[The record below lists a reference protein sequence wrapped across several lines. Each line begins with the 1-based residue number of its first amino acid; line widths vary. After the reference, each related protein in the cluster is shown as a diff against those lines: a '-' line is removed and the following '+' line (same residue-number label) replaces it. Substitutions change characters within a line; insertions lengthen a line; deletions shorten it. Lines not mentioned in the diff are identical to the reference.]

1 MQGVRTCRLADND
14 KTSHKG
20 HRTALRCCRCP
31 FLFVKYRMQQV
42 VYHDEIIMTKKE
54 ALQIVFSCAASYKE
68 NLAGRS
74 LLFVTTDKHKTVRC
88 LEVSF
93 DGSNF
98 LHMTGFKLNKKE
110 ISANNFFSMCC
121 DKRLSES
128 DFEFAADGTT
138 EMKMRVLPGLVQKH
152 LSAKM
157 VGDYN
162 LSQPKLYTDKLAGS
176 VGACMGFVRNG
187 GKGRFV
193 PNTVL
198 EGDIRSMVKGSADR
212 IVITYRKQRGDA
224 LYTEIVYTAKKIDWT
239 ALTLPEEY
247 QYLPLP

>member
-1 MQGVRTCRLADND
+1 
-14 KTSHKG
+14 
-20 HRTALRCCRCP
+20 
-31 FLFVKYRMQQV
+31 
-42 VYHDEIIMTKKE
+42 
-54 ALQIVFSCAASYKE
+54 
-68 NLAGRS
+68 
-74 LLFVTTDKHKTVRC
+74 
-88 LEVSF
+88 
-93 DGSNF
+93 
-98 LHMTGFKLNKKE
+98 MTGFKLNKKE

-224 LYTEIVYTAKKIDWT
+224 LYTEIVYTAKKIDWM

>member
-1 MQGVRTCRLADND
+1 
-14 KTSHKG
+14 
-20 HRTALRCCRCP
+20 
-31 FLFVKYRMQQV
+31 
-42 VYHDEIIMTKKE
+42 
-54 ALQIVFSCAASYKE
+54 
-68 NLAGRS
+68 
-74 LLFVTTDKHKTVRC
+74 
-88 LEVSF
+88 
-93 DGSNF
+93 
-98 LHMTGFKLNKKE
+98 MTGFKLNKKE

-198 EGDIRSMVKGSADR
+198 EGDIRSMVKGSADIESSAETR
-212 IVITYRKQRGDA
+212 SIQKSYTQPKKLIGRLLPYRKNTNIFPCHRQSLEA
-224 LYTEIVYTAKKIDWT
+224 VF
-239 ALTLPEEY
+239 
-247 QYLPLP
+247 

>member
-1 MQGVRTCRLADND
+1 
-14 KTSHKG
+14 
-20 HRTALRCCRCP
+20 
-31 FLFVKYRMQQV
+31 
-42 VYHDEIIMTKKE
+42 MTKKE

-88 LEVSF
+88 LEVTF

-138 EMKMRVLPGLVQKH
+138 EMKMRVLPDWCKSIFLLRWLGITIYPSRNYTLTSSPDQLVLVWA
-152 LSAKM
+152 LSAMAARGVLFPTPYWKAISEAWLKAAQIESSLHIESSAETRSIQKS
-157 VGDYN
+157 YT
-162 LSQPKLYTDKLAGS
+162 QPKKLI
-176 VGACMGFVRNG
+176 
-187 GKGRFV
+187 GRLL
-193 PNTVL
+193 P
-198 EGDIRSMVKGSADR
+198 
-212 IVITYRKQRGDA
+212 YRKNTNIFPCHRQSLEA
-224 LYTEIVYTAKKIDWT
+224 VF
-239 ALTLPEEY
+239 
-247 QYLPLP
+247 

>member
-1 MQGVRTCRLADND
+1 
-14 KTSHKG
+14 
-20 HRTALRCCRCP
+20 
-31 FLFVKYRMQQV
+31 
-42 VYHDEIIMTKKE
+42 MTKKE

-176 VGACMGFVRNG
+176 VGACMGFVRN
-187 GKGRFV
+187 
-193 PNTVL
+193 
-198 EGDIRSMVKGSADR
+198 DIRSMVKGSADR

>member
-1 MQGVRTCRLADND
+1 
-14 KTSHKG
+14 
-20 HRTALRCCRCP
+20 
-31 FLFVKYRMQQV
+31 
-42 VYHDEIIMTKKE
+42 MTKKE
-54 ALQIVFSCAASYKE
+54 ALQIVFSCAASYKK

-88 LEVSF
+88 LEVTF
-93 DGSNF
+93 DSSNF

-198 EGDIRSMVKGSADR
+198 EGDIRSMVKCSANR
-212 IVITYRKQRGDA
+212 IVITYRKRRGKNQ
-224 LYTEIVYTAKKIDWT
+224 YTEIVYVAKKVDWESL
-239 ALTLPEEY
+239 ALPEEY

>member
-1 MQGVRTCRLADND
+1 
-14 KTSHKG
+14 
-20 HRTALRCCRCP
+20 
-31 FLFVKYRMQQV
+31 
-42 VYHDEIIMTKKE
+42 
-54 ALQIVFSCAASYKE
+54 
-68 NLAGRS
+68 
-74 LLFVTTDKHKTVRC
+74 
-88 LEVSF
+88 
-93 DGSNF
+93 
-98 LHMTGFKLNKKE
+98 
-110 ISANNFFSMCC
+110 MCC

-224 LYTEIVYTAKKIDWT
+224 LYTEIVYTAKKIEWT

>member
-1 MQGVRTCRLADND
+1 
-14 KTSHKG
+14 
-20 HRTALRCCRCP
+20 
-31 FLFVKYRMQQV
+31 
-42 VYHDEIIMTKKE
+42 MTKKE

-121 DKRLSES
+121 DK
-128 DFEFAADGTT
+128 
-138 EMKMRVLPGLVQKH
+138 
-152 LSAKM
+152 
-157 VGDYN
+157 
-162 LSQPKLYTDKLAGS
+162 
-176 VGACMGFVRNG
+176 
-187 GKGRFV
+187 GRFV

>member
-1 MQGVRTCRLADND
+1 
-14 KTSHKG
+14 
-20 HRTALRCCRCP
+20 
-31 FLFVKYRMQQV
+31 
-42 VYHDEIIMTKKE
+42 MTKKE

-138 EMKMRVLPGLVQKH
+138 EMKMRVLPSRNYTLTSSPDQLVLVWA
-152 LSAKM
+152 LSAMAARGVLFPTPYWKAISEAWLKAAQIESSLHIESSAETRSIQKS
-157 VGDYN
+157 YT
-162 LSQPKLYTDKLAGS
+162 QPKKLI
-176 VGACMGFVRNG
+176 
-187 GKGRFV
+187 GRLL
-193 PNTVL
+193 P
-198 EGDIRSMVKGSADR
+198 
-212 IVITYRKQRGDA
+212 YRKNTNIFPCHRQSLEA
-224 LYTEIVYTAKKIDWT
+224 VF
-239 ALTLPEEY
+239 
-247 QYLPLP
+247 

>member
-1 MQGVRTCRLADND
+1 
-14 KTSHKG
+14 
-20 HRTALRCCRCP
+20 
-31 FLFVKYRMQQV
+31 
-42 VYHDEIIMTKKE
+42 
-54 ALQIVFSCAASYKE
+54 
-68 NLAGRS
+68 
-74 LLFVTTDKHKTVRC
+74 
-88 LEVSF
+88 
-93 DGSNF
+93 
-98 LHMTGFKLNKKE
+98 
-110 ISANNFFSMCC
+110 
-121 DKRLSES
+121 
-128 DFEFAADGTT
+128 
-138 EMKMRVLPGLVQKH
+138 
-152 LSAKM
+152 M

>member
-1 MQGVRTCRLADND
+1 
-14 KTSHKG
+14 
-20 HRTALRCCRCP
+20 
-31 FLFVKYRMQQV
+31 
-42 VYHDEIIMTKKE
+42 MTKKE

-88 LEVSF
+88 LEVTF

-138 EMKMRVLPGLVQKH
+138 EMKMRVLPGLVQKLVLVWA
-152 LSAKM
+152 LSAMAARGVLFPTPYWKAISEAWLKAAQIESSLHIESSAETRSIQKS
-157 VGDYN
+157 YT
-162 LSQPKLYTDKLAGS
+162 QPKKLI
-176 VGACMGFVRNG
+176 
-187 GKGRFV
+187 GRLL
-193 PNTVL
+193 P
-198 EGDIRSMVKGSADR
+198 
-212 IVITYRKQRGDA
+212 YRKNTNIFPCHRQSLEA
-224 LYTEIVYTAKKIDWT
+224 VF
-239 ALTLPEEY
+239 
-247 QYLPLP
+247 

>member
-1 MQGVRTCRLADND
+1 MQT
-14 KTSHKG
+14 TS
-20 HRTALRCCRCP
+20 L
-31 FLFVKYRMQQV
+31 V
-42 VYHDEIIMTKKE
+42 
-54 ALQIVFSCAASYKE
+54 CAATSAC
-68 NLAGRS
+68 LSQILS
-74 LLFVTTDKHKTVRC
+74 LQQT
-88 LEVSF
+88 
-93 DGSNF
+93 
-98 LHMTGFKLNKKE
+98 
-110 ISANNFFSMCC
+110 A
-121 DKRLSES
+121 
-128 DFEFAADGTT
+128 
-138 EMKMRVLPGLVQKH
+138 
-152 LSAKM
+152 
-157 VGDYN
+157 
-162 LSQPKLYTDKLAGS
+162 QPKLYTDKLAGS

>member
-1 MQGVRTCRLADND
+1 
-14 KTSHKG
+14 
-20 HRTALRCCRCP
+20 
-31 FLFVKYRMQQV
+31 
-42 VYHDEIIMTKKE
+42 MTKKE

-88 LEVSF
+88 LEVTF

-138 EMKMRVLPGLVQKH
+138 EMKMRVLPGLVQRGVLFPTPYWKAISEAWLKAAQIESSLH
-152 LSAKM
+152 IESSAETRSIQKS
-157 VGDYN
+157 YT
-162 LSQPKLYTDKLAGS
+162 QPKKLI
-176 VGACMGFVRNG
+176 
-187 GKGRFV
+187 GRLL
-193 PNTVL
+193 P
-198 EGDIRSMVKGSADR
+198 
-212 IVITYRKQRGDA
+212 YRKNTNIFPCHRQSLEA
-224 LYTEIVYTAKKIDWT
+224 VF
-239 ALTLPEEY
+239 
-247 QYLPLP
+247 

>member
-1 MQGVRTCRLADND
+1 
-14 KTSHKG
+14 
-20 HRTALRCCRCP
+20 
-31 FLFVKYRMQQV
+31 
-42 VYHDEIIMTKKE
+42 MTKKE

-212 IVITYRKQRGDA
+212 IVIIESSAETRSIQKSYTQPKKLIGWLLPYRKNTNIFPCHRQSLEA
-224 LYTEIVYTAKKIDWT
+224 VF
-239 ALTLPEEY
+239 
-247 QYLPLP
+247 

>member
-1 MQGVRTCRLADND
+1 
-14 KTSHKG
+14 
-20 HRTALRCCRCP
+20 
-31 FLFVKYRMQQV
+31 
-42 VYHDEIIMTKKE
+42 MTKKE

-88 LEVSF
+88 LEVTF

-198 EGDIRSMVKGSADR
+198 EGDIRRLG
-212 IVITYRKQRGDA
+212 
-224 LYTEIVYTAKKIDWT
+224 
-239 ALTLPEEY
+239 
-247 QYLPLP
+247 

>member
-1 MQGVRTCRLADND
+1 
-14 KTSHKG
+14 
-20 HRTALRCCRCP
+20 
-31 FLFVKYRMQQV
+31 
-42 VYHDEIIMTKKE
+42 MTKKE

-88 LEVSF
+88 LEVTF

-138 EMKMRVLPGLVQKH
+138 EMKMRVLLENPRRGLFK
-152 LSAKM
+152 A
-157 VGDYN
+157 
-162 LSQPKLYTDKLAGS
+162 
-176 VGACMGFVRNG
+176 
-187 GKGRFV
+187 V
-193 PNTVL
+193 PF
-198 EGDIRSMVKGSADR
+198 
-212 IVITYRKQRGDA
+212 
-224 LYTEIVYTAKKIDWT
+224 
-239 ALTLPEEY
+239 P
-247 QYLPLP
+247 

>member
-1 MQGVRTCRLADND
+1 MADND

-20 HRTALRCCRCP
+20 HLTALRCCRCP
-31 FLFVKYRMQQV
+31 FLFVKCRMQQE
-42 VYHDEIIMTKKE
+42 VYHDEKRSL
-54 ALQIVFSCAASYKE
+54 ANRFLLRSSYKE

-88 LEVSF
+88 LEVTF

-247 QYLPLP
+247 QYLPCHRQSLEAVF

>member
-1 MQGVRTCRLADND
+1 
-14 KTSHKG
+14 
-20 HRTALRCCRCP
+20 
-31 FLFVKYRMQQV
+31 
-42 VYHDEIIMTKKE
+42 MTKKE

-88 LEVSF
+88 LEVTF

-138 EMKMRVLPGLVQKH
+138 EIKCAFFPDWCRNIFLLRWSVITIYPSRNCTLTNSPDQLVLVWA
-152 LSAKM
+152 LSAMAAKG
-157 VGDYN
+157 VLFPTPYWKAISEAW
-162 LSQPKLYTDKLAGS
+162 LKVAQIESSLHIESSAETRSIQKSYTQPKKLI
-176 VGACMGFVRNG
+176 
-187 GKGRFV
+187 GRLL
-193 PNTVL
+193 P
-198 EGDIRSMVKGSADR
+198 
-212 IVITYRKQRGDA
+212 YRKNTNIFPCHRQSLEA
-224 LYTEIVYTAKKIDWT
+224 VF
-239 ALTLPEEY
+239 
-247 QYLPLP
+247 

>member
-1 MQGVRTCRLADND
+1 
-14 KTSHKG
+14 
-20 HRTALRCCRCP
+20 
-31 FLFVKYRMQQV
+31 
-42 VYHDEIIMTKKE
+42 MTKKE

-88 LEVSF
+88 LEVTF

-198 EGDIRSMVKGSADR
+198 EGDIRSMVKAAQIESSLHIESSAETR
-212 IVITYRKQRGDA
+212 SIQKSYTQPKKLIGRLLPYRKNTNIFPCHRQSLEA
-224 LYTEIVYTAKKIDWT
+224 VF
-239 ALTLPEEY
+239 
-247 QYLPLP
+247 

>member
-1 MQGVRTCRLADND
+1 
-14 KTSHKG
+14 
-20 HRTALRCCRCP
+20 
-31 FLFVKYRMQQV
+31 
-42 VYHDEIIMTKKE
+42 MTKKE

-162 LSQPKLYTDKLAGS
+162 LSQPNYTLTSSPDQLVLVWALSAMAARGVLFPTPYWKAISEAWLKAAQIESSLHIESSAETRSIQKSYTQPKKLI
-176 VGACMGFVRNG
+176 
-187 GKGRFV
+187 GRLL
-193 PNTVL
+193 P
-198 EGDIRSMVKGSADR
+198 
-212 IVITYRKQRGDA
+212 YRKNTNIFPCHRQSLEA
-224 LYTEIVYTAKKIDWT
+224 VF
-239 ALTLPEEY
+239 
-247 QYLPLP
+247 

>member
-1 MQGVRTCRLADND
+1 
-14 KTSHKG
+14 
-20 HRTALRCCRCP
+20 
-31 FLFVKYRMQQV
+31 
-42 VYHDEIIMTKKE
+42 MTKKE

-74 LLFVTTDKHKTVRC
+74 LLFVTTDKYKTVRC
-88 LEVSF
+88 LEVTF

>member
-1 MQGVRTCRLADND
+1 
-14 KTSHKG
+14 
-20 HRTALRCCRCP
+20 
-31 FLFVKYRMQQV
+31 
-42 VYHDEIIMTKKE
+42 MTKKE
-54 ALQIVFSCAASYKE
+54 ALQIVFSCAASYKK

-88 LEVSF
+88 LEVTF
-93 DGSNF
+93 DSSNF

-157 VGDYN
+157 VGNYN

-224 LYTEIVYTAKKIDWT
+224 LYTEIVYAAKKIDWV

>member
-1 MQGVRTCRLADND
+1 
-14 KTSHKG
+14 
-20 HRTALRCCRCP
+20 
-31 FLFVKYRMQQV
+31 
-42 VYHDEIIMTKKE
+42 MTKKE

-138 EMKMRVLPGLVQKH
+138 EMKMRVLPGLVQNIFLLRWSVITIYPSRNYTLTSSPDQLVLVWA
-152 LSAKM
+152 LSAMAARGVLFPTPYWKAISEAWLKAAQIESSLHIESSAETRSIQKS
-157 VGDYN
+157 YT
-162 LSQPKLYTDKLAGS
+162 QPKKLI
-176 VGACMGFVRNG
+176 
-187 GKGRFV
+187 GRLL
-193 PNTVL
+193 P
-198 EGDIRSMVKGSADR
+198 
-212 IVITYRKQRGDA
+212 YRKNTNIFPCHRQSLEA
-224 LYTEIVYTAKKIDWT
+224 VF
-239 ALTLPEEY
+239 
-247 QYLPLP
+247 

>member
-1 MQGVRTCRLADND
+1 
-14 KTSHKG
+14 
-20 HRTALRCCRCP
+20 
-31 FLFVKYRMQQV
+31 
-42 VYHDEIIMTKKE
+42 MTKKE

-88 LEVSF
+88 LEVTF

-121 DKRLSES
+121 DKRSSES

-176 VGACMGFVRNG
+176 VGAVWALSAVAARGVLFPTPYWKAISEAWLKAAQIESSLHIESSAETRSIQKSYTQPKKLV
-187 GKGRFV
+187 GRLL
-193 PNTVL
+193 P
-198 EGDIRSMVKGSADR
+198 
-212 IVITYRKQRGDA
+212 YRKNTNIFPCHRQSLEA
-224 LYTEIVYTAKKIDWT
+224 VF
-239 ALTLPEEY
+239 
-247 QYLPLP
+247 

>member
-1 MQGVRTCRLADND
+1 
-14 KTSHKG
+14 
-20 HRTALRCCRCP
+20 
-31 FLFVKYRMQQV
+31 
-42 VYHDEIIMTKKE
+42 
-54 ALQIVFSCAASYKE
+54 
-68 NLAGRS
+68 
-74 LLFVTTDKHKTVRC
+74 
-88 LEVSF
+88 
-93 DGSNF
+93 
-98 LHMTGFKLNKKE
+98 MTGFKLNKKE

-187 GKGRFV
+187 GKGRLF
-193 PNTVL
+193 PTPYWKAISEAWL
-198 EGDIRSMVKGSADR
+198 KAAQIESSLHIESSAETRSIQKS
-212 IVITYRKQRGDA
+212 
-224 LYTEIVYTAKKIDWT
+224 YTQPKIDWT

>member
-1 MQGVRTCRLADND
+1 
-14 KTSHKG
+14 
-20 HRTALRCCRCP
+20 
-31 FLFVKYRMQQV
+31 
-42 VYHDEIIMTKKE
+42 MTKKE
-54 ALQIVFSCAASYKE
+54 ALQIVFSCAASYKK

-88 LEVSF
+88 LEVTF
-93 DGSNF
+93 DSSNF

-198 EGDIRSMVKGSADR
+198 EGDIRSMVKGSANR
-212 IVITYRKQRGDA
+212 IVITYQKQRGYA
-224 LYTEIVYTAKKIDWT
+224 LYTEIVYTSKKIDST
-239 ALTLPEEY
+239 PLTLP
-247 QYLPLP
+247 